1 MDNVRVT
8 TTDPAVIVTNG
19 SRVKIKDANDV
30 LC

>member
-1 MDNVRVT
+1 MDSERVT
-8 TTDPAVIVTNG
+8 TTDSTVIVTNG